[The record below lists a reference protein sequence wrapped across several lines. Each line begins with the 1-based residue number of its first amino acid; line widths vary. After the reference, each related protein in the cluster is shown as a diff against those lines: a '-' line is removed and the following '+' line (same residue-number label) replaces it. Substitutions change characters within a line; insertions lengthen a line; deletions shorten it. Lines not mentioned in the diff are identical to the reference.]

1 MGFRQALPRPNYA
14 RSCLSIITEGT
25 TIETNEAC
33 TLLSE
38 TGFNQVFTIGI
49 AILFI
54 SVAVV
59 VLVKRRKTLS
69 VSMAVALL
77 IALIVMPVQS
87 VAALGPACKIPPS
100 NAIAP
105 EPLGPIVPQLTLQS
119 DIYNPVPNVIY
130 DFAPEYFS
138 ILANDKL
145 PVNDQFDLTTLDLDL
160 AVPGVQQSITLN
172 DINNDPTQSLTLTV
186 RGSVIALSGEVD
198 SDSQVSLLYTL
209 NTTTGVPAAA
219 PAIIQFVFSDT
230 VTRAVSAADDIDVMA
245 VLEIGDTVEFDL
257 VSNDSATSGDLEVA
271 TIDIDPNI
279 SGRQTTYAVNSKGQ
293 YVLRADGVLVF
304 TATAKLENTDVFGS
318 YTIQDD
324 SENTSNL
331 ALFGLRLQPVID

>member
-1 MGFRQALPRPNYA
+1 
-14 RSCLSIITEGT
+14 
-25 TIETNEAC
+25 
-33 TLLSE
+33 
-38 TGFNQVFTIGI
+38 
-49 AILFI
+49 
-54 SVAVV
+54 
-59 VLVKRRKTLS
+59 
-69 VSMAVALL
+69 MAVALL